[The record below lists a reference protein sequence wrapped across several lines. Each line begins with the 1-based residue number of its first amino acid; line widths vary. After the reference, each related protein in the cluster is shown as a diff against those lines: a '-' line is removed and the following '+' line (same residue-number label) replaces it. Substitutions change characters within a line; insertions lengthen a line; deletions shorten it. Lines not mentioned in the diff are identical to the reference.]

1 VYADPAAIQSPR
13 PICED
18 EGMSTEAVSP
28 RYLDLDLWEN
38 SEALKALYEAQ
49 LAAVAAVG
57 PALDDIAAAVDAAAA
72 NLRRGGR
79 LIYVG
84 AGTSGRIAAQDGAE
98 LAPTFNWPADKL
110 VVVMAGGESA
120 FLRSAEGAEDSATAA
135 TQRIDDIQAG
145 PDDVVIALAA
155 SGATPF
161 TIGAVE
167 AARRRGALTIGVAN
181 NPNAPLLHASAH
193 PILVATG
200 AEPIAGST
208 RLKAGTAQKVVLNLF
223 STLLMIRLGRVY
235 RGFMVHMRPSNEKLR
250 RRAADMVA
258 AITGCSQEAAAA
270 ALKSA
275 DGDVKRAVLLAC
287 GLRGSD
293 AEALLQKHDG
303 NLRLALAEHAA
314 HVRD

>member
-1 VYADPAAIQSPR
+1 
-13 PICED
+13 
-18 EGMSTEAVSP
+18 MSTEAVSP
-28 RYLDLDLWEN
+28 RYADLDLWAN
-38 SEALKALYEAQ
+38 SQALQALYEEQ
-49 LAAVAAVG
+49 LTAVAAVG
-57 PALDDIAAAVDAAAA
+57 PALDAIAAAVDAAAA

-110 VVVMAGGESA
+110 VFVMAGGDAA
-120 FLRSAEGAEDSATAA
+120 FLRSVEGAEDSADAA
-135 TQRIDDIQAG
+135 TARVDDIAAG

-161 TIGAVE
+161 TLAAVA

-181 NPNAPLLHASAH
+181 NANAPLLQASAH
-193 PILVATG
+193 AILIETG

-235 RGFMVHMRPSNEKLR
+235 GGFMVDMRPSNEKLR
-250 RRAADMVA
+250 RRARDMVA
-258 AITGCSQEAAAA
+258 AIAGCPADAAAT
-270 ALKSA
+270 ALSRA
-275 DGDVKRAVLLAC
+275 GGDVKRAVLLAH
-287 GLRGSD
+287 GLDD
-293 AEALLQKHDG
+293 ADAQALLQKHAG

-314 HVRD
+314 RT